1 MAQLVDIGISKKYHF
16 EIVYG
21 ISNNKRS
28 WWNNKAAFKLGY
40 KPNDKAENYSNG
52 NLSRNEY
59 VSKIALK
66 FQGGVF
72 VSKEFKGIVADI
84 E

>member
-1 MAQLVDIGISKKYHF
+1 M
-16 EIVYG
+16 
-21 ISNNKRS
+21 
-28 WWNNKAAFKLGY
+28 KLF
-40 KPNDKAENYSNG
+40 AVENYSNE